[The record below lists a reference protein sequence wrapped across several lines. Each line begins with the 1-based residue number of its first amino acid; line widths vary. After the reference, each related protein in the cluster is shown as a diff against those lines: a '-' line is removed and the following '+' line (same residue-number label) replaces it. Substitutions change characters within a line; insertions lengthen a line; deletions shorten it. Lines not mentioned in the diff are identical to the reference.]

1 MYCSKCG
8 AVTGDG
14 MAFCQVCGAPTGTMA
29 RPGGGFPIAGG
40 APGGLTYA
48 HPVYAGFWLRFVA
61 YLIDVLIVGIPV
73 GVIFLVVVLGAGFGT
88 AFGRIGE
95 GNASDILPVLLGG
108 AFLTILCFAL
118 VGIWL
123 YFALCESSAWQAT
136 VGKRALG
143 LVVTDYAGD
152 RVTFGRASG
161 RFFARFITGLL
172 PFAIGYIMAGFT
184 EKKQALHDMIAGCLV
199 IRRA

>member
-8 AVTGDG
+8 AVTADG
-14 MAFCQVCGAPTGTMA
+14 TAFCQICGAPTGRVLASAGVVPASFTMA
-29 RPGGGFPIAGG
+29 Q
-40 APGGLTYA
+40 
-48 HPVYAGFWLRFVA
+48 PVYAGFWLRFVA

-73 GVIFLVVVLGAGFGT
+73 GVLFMVVALGAGFGT

-95 GNASDILPVLLGG
+95 GNGSEILPMLLGG
-108 AFLTILCFAL
+108 AFLTIFCFAL
-118 VGIWL
+118 LGVWL
-123 YFALCESSAWQAT
+123 YYALCESSAWQAT

-143 LVVTDYAGD
+143 LVVTDYAGN

-161 RFFARFITGLL
+161 RFFGRLVTGLI

-184 EKKQALHDMIAGCLV
+184 EKKQALHDMIAACLV
-199 IRRA
+199 IRRG